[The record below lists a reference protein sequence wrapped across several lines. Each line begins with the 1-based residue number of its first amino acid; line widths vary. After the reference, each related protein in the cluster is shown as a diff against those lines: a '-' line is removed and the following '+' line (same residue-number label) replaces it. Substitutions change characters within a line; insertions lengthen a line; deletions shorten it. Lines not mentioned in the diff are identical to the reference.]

1 MSEGNSFGYNASHQR
16 FVSPVC
22 VTVGFIGED
31 VRKRHL
37 EREAAIKKAHDAAH
51 EAEKKAN
58 EAHQAAGM
66 YRYNL

>member
-1 MSEGNSFGYNASHQR
+1 M
-16 FVSPVC
+16 
-22 VTVGFIGED
+22 
-31 VRKRHL
+31 RKRHL

-66 YRYNL
+66 DRYNL